1 MRKLLSTVAAAAILA
16 TSVSVVASDGLY
28 LGGSATGYYLDSE
41 RVIDGADKSFVGGIN
56 LGHRNGQWAIEGGFG
71 RDIAGDD
78 LDVSKVDLLY
88 YLGGVKPG
96 WTPYLV
102 GSLSYFDRDSNNLQR
117 GESHTWQA
125 GAGIGVSTM
134 LSDHWEFRTDVRALQ
149 KIHSGRDATTDAA
162 LTFAANYY
170 FNPPTAAV
178 AEPAPAPAPAP
189 QQAEP
194 QTRTITVRLNVEF
207 EFDKAVVRNIYGD
220 EIQGVANAMKAHQDI
235 QLVLEGHTDS
245 IGTDAY
251 NQDLSERRVAAVK
264 AKIVQDYGIN
274 PSRIST
280 VGYGESRPIADNN
293 TEEGR
298 ARNRRVIGELSF
310 KEVVA
315 D

>member
-1 MRKLLSTVAAAAILA
+1 MRKLLSTVAAATVLA
-16 TSVSVVASDGLY
+16 TTMSASEGLY
-28 LGGSATGYYLDSE
+28 LGGAVTGYYLDSE
-41 RVIDGADKSFVGGIN
+41 RVINGADKSGVAGIN

-78 LDVSKVDLLY
+78 LDVSKADLIY

-125 GAGIGVSTM
+125 GAGVGVSTM
-134 LSDHWEFRTDVRALQ
+134 LTDHWEFRSDVRAIQ
-149 KIHSGRDATTDAA
+149 KIHNGRDATTDAA
-162 LTFAANYY
+162 LTLAANYY
-170 FNPPTAAV
+170 FNPPKAAV
-178 AEPAPAPAPAP
+178 AEPAPAPAPQEA
-189 QQAEP
+189 AP

-207 EFDKAVVRNIYGD
+207 EFDKAVVRSMYGD
-220 EIQGVANAMKAHQDI
+220 EIQGVANAMKAHEDI
-235 QLVLEGHTDS
+235 DLVLEGHTDS

-274 PSRIST
+274 ASRIST
-280 VGYGESRPIADNN
+280 VGYGESRPIADNS
-293 TEEGR
+293 TDEGR
-298 ARNRRVIGELSF
+298 ARNRRVIGDLTF
-310 KEVVA
+310 TEVVA